1 MLWQN
6 VILFALCLKYFLVL
20 NKGENEKFPGPDISG
35 VESGT
40 IPDRKAEEQPQGIS
54 S

>member
-6 VILFALCLKYFLVL
+6 EILFVLCSKHFLVL
-20 NKGENEKFPGPDISG
+20 NKGENEELPEPDISG

-40 IPDRKAEEQPQGIS
+40 IPDRKADEQPQGIS